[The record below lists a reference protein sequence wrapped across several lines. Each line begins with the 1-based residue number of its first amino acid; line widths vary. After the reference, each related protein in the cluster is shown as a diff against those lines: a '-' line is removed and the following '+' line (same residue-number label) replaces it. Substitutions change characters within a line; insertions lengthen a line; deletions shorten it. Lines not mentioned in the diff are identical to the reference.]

1 MRSGTIVF
9 DEAVATM
16 KSAAQALKSS
26 FQCMNC
32 IVTLHHQPT
41 PQLRRGSGTFS
52 MASVNPLPIASL
64 AGTLHPDHV
73 TNSTGRS
80 HVHGVI
86 YWPVWVKNH
95 TPHGH

>member
-32 IVTLHHQPT
+32 IVTLHHPPAQR
-41 PQLRRGSGTFS
+41 LRRGSGTFS
-52 MASVNPLPIASL
+52 MASNPPLIQCQLP
-64 AGTLHPDHV
+64 H
-73 TNSTGRS
+73 
-80 HVHGVI
+80 
-86 YWPVWVKNH
+86 WPEPY
-95 TPHGH
+95 TATM